1 MTTDKG
7 DNSSN
12 YFYIN
17 SIDEKTSKM
26 RKGIGFGG
34 NKYKEEFKL
43 WIDEDIDRSTVFNG
57 NDPTYGFGTLANHGT
72 EKLNIKTMEIWG
84 LGS

>member
-7 DNSSN
+7 ENGHF

-17 SIDEKTSKM
+17 TIDEKLSKI

-34 NKYKEEFKL
+34 DKYKENFKL
-43 WIDEDIDRSTVFNG
+43 WIDEDLDKSKVHNG
-57 NDPTYGFGTLANHGT
+57 NDATYGYGSLASFAT
-72 EKLNIKTMEIWG
+72 ETLNIRR
-84 LGS
+84 L